1 MGMDQRVYCRNSR
14 GEERAIRML
23 RVNQVKLKPGHDP
36 EQLRKKTAET
46 LGIPLQEVLSVKI
59 VRQSVDARRKPEI
72 LYSYSV
78 DAAVKNEGRVL
89 HKFKGKENL
98 VSRSDTAVYSFPPSG
113 TRRQAYPTVIVG
125 TGPAGLFCGYFLA
138 LHGYRPIL
146 LERGKRVEERQRDVE
161 AFWETGELNPASNV
175 QFGEGGAGTFSDG
188 KLNTLVKDRDG
199 RNGAVLQTF
208 VKFGADEKI
217 CYEAKPHM
225 GTDVLRDVVRR
236 MREEIIRLGGE
247 VRFESQVT
255 DICLEDCAP
264 EAAICPE
271 RDALQ
276 GFSRRVT
283 GVIVNGKE
291 LLRCGQLVLAVG
303 HSARDTF
310 QMLYERRIPME
321 AKAFAVGFR
330 VQHPQSMINESQY
343 GMKEPGEL
351 GAAAYKVTAKG
362 KNGRAVYS
370 FCMCPGGY
378 VVNASSELG
387 MTAVNGMSYSDRA
400 GQNANSAVIVA
411 VTPEDFAAELESSG
425 VIPEA
430 GHPLAGI
437 EFQRLLEKRAYDLC
451 GGRIPMQRYG
461 NFKECVQAAEEFAA
475 KAGDAKKGEAGSV
488 SDRENGNAAEEGFP
502 VDSMPGSDIVPQ
514 CRGLCRWADLSGI
527 LPPGCSSALVDGM
540 EAFGRQIRGFDRPD
554 AILLGV
560 ESRTSS
566 PVRISRDETLQSQ
579 ARGLYPCGEGAGY
592 AGGIT
597 SAAMDG
603 IRVAEAIAGEY
614 APFVRPLDF
623 EDFLPR
629 GK

>member
-271 RDALQ
+271 RDVLQ

-378 VVNASSELG
+378 VVNASSEPG

-425 VIPEA
+425 AISEA

-461 NFKECVQAAEEFAA
+461 DFKECVQAAEELAA

-488 SDRENGNAAEEGFP
+488 SDRENGNAAEERFT

-527 LPPGCSSALVDGM
+527 LPPECSSALVDGM

-614 APFVRPLDF
+614 APFARPLDF
-623 EDFLPR
+623 EDFFPR